1 MTDRFGGYDTGKE
14 RQLLDAVWDYV
25 IKGHD
30 REINREKEAERR
42 HKELLGKVD
51 TIVGAFTA
59 GLRAFADTVDRQMR
73 R

>member
-1 MTDRFGGYDTGKE
+1 MTDRFGGYDQGKE

-25 IKGHD
+25 IKAD
-30 REINREKEAERR
+30 NREINREKEADRR
-42 HKELLGKVD
+42 HKETLAKVD
-51 TIVGAFTA
+51 TVVGAFTA